1 MNLQIWRNY
10 LKDYLSYTKKEHSH
24 IAVSLFL
31 LVMLGCAF
39 AEYVSVS
46 TAYPEHVISKKFS
59 VGIVLSSEVNDLYSW
74 QAVVTF
80 NPNVLL
86 VLEVE
91 NGGILSPNSLTFNS
105 SNFTNDSMQ
114 LEPGDSLFIA
124 SYDAVE
130 LGKIVLA
137 ETKIGEVSGT
147 SGSGTLATVTFG
159 VFGHGSYDVQLLDA
173 LLYDSDLNLI
183 TQLSLTTPAEIS

>member
-1 MNLQIWRNY
+1 MFGGDHLKGY
-10 LKDYLSYTKKEHSH
+10 LNCTKREHSY
-24 IAVSLFL
+24 IAASLFL

-39 AEYVSVS
+39 AEYVSIS
-46 TAYPEHVISKKFS
+46 TAHPERVISKKFN

-80 NPNVLL
+80 NPNVVL

-91 NGGILSPNSLTFNS
+91 NGGILSPNSFTLDS
-105 SNFTNDSMQ
+105 SNLSSDSMQ

-124 SYDAVE
+124 SYDNVE
-130 LGKIVLA
+130 LGKLVLA
-137 ETKIGEVSGT
+137 ETKIGDVSGT
-147 SGSGTLATVTFG
+147 SGSGALATVTFG

-173 LLYDSDLNLI
+173 LLYDSNLNLI

>member
-1 MNLQIWRNY
+1 MFGGDHLKGYLNY
-10 LKDYLSYTKKEHSH
+10 NIKERSY
-24 IAVSLFL
+24 IAASLFL
-31 LVMLGCAF
+31 LVVLGCAF

-46 TAYPEHVISKKFS
+46 TAHPERVISKKFN

-80 NPNVLL
+80 NPNVVL

-91 NGGILSPNSLTFNS
+91 NGGILSPNSFTLDRSNLS
-105 SNFTNDSMQ
+105 SDSMQ

-124 SYDAVE
+124 SYDDVE
-130 LGKIVLA
+130 LGKLVLA
-137 ETKIGEVSGT
+137 ETKIGDVSGT
-147 SGSGTLATVTFG
+147 SVSGALVTVTFG

-173 LLYDSDLNLI
+173 LLYDSNLNLI